1 MISIYNHY
9 IAKKRL
15 VMINQ
20 TIDMMGGEDECQ
32 PMLLGQRDM
41 IMLEMDYYKEEMVKL
56 SLYLLLIFFA
66 GVIMLVLHMKGML
79 YGF

>member
-1 MISIYNHY
+1 MISIYNYY

-15 VMINQ
+15 AMTED
-20 TIDMMGGEDECQ
+20 TIKMMGGENECQ

-41 IMLEMDYYKEEMVKL
+41 IELEIGYYKEEMVKL
-56 SLYLLLIFFA
+56 SLYILLIVFG

-79 YGF
+79 HGF